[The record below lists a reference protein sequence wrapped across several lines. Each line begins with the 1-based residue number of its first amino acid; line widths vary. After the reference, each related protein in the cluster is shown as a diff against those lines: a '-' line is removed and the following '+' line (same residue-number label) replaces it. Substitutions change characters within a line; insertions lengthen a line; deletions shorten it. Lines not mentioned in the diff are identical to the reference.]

1 MSWKEII
8 SFDPDVCHG
17 KAHIKGTRVLVSVIL
32 DSLAEKV
39 TIKEL
44 LKDYPSLKEEDIY
57 AALQY
62 GAMLAR
68 EDIITIRPK
77 KEQESEV

>member
-1 MSWKEII
+1 MKWQDFI
-8 SFDPDVCHG
+8 SFDPNVVHG

-32 DSLAEKV
+32 DSLAEKES
-39 TIKEL
+39 IKEI
-44 LKDYPSLKEEDIY
+44 LKQYPSLKEDDIY

-68 EDIITIRPK
+68 EDIITIKPK
-77 KEQESEV
+77 KEQKSEV